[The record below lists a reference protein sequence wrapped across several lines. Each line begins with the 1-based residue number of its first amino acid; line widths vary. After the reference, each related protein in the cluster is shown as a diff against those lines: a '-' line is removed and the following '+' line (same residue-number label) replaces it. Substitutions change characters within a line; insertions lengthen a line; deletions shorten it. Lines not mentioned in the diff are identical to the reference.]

1 MLGGITVGNEHGTLS
16 VCTDRIQFGT
26 RHLGRLPMN
35 FCFLETTS
43 LYPYALL
50 SRGSRLLPFA
60 SRQNPRIRSFYH
72 ALPILPAKVG
82 SRDTGN
88 RVRQRENV
96 VKFAERRRKGNFPFQ
111 IRNFIIYF
119 STWIGFHRV

>member
-43 LYPYALL
+43 LYPYRPAL
-50 SRGSRLLPFA
+50 SWIAVVAVRLEA
-60 SRQNPRIRSFYH
+60 KPRIRSFH
-72 ALPILPAKVG
+72 RALPILPAKVG
-82 SRDTGN
+82 SRDTREPSSAARKRGKIRGAEKKGEF
-88 RVRQRENV
+88 RVSN
-96 VKFAERRRKGNFPFQ
+96 
-111 IRNFIIYF
+111 
-119 STWIGFHRV
+119 S

>member
-43 LYPYALL
+43 LYLYRSALSWIAVVAVCL
-50 SRGSRLLPFA
+50 EAKPPDPF
-60 SRQNPRIRSFYH
+60 
-72 ALPILPAKVG
+72 ILPRVTDFTRE
-82 SRDTGN
+82 SRFE
-88 RVRQRENV
+88 RYREPSSAAR
-96 VKFAERRRKGNFPFQ
+96 KRGKIRGAEKKGEFPVS
-111 IRNFIIYF
+111 N
-119 STWIGFHRV
+119 S